1 MSPPV
6 PGHDVVLTI
15 DAELQAIAEDAL
27 GRAIESSGSSGGDL
41 LIVDPKTGDL
51 LAVASQRHDGSLKVP
66 AFTDPF
72 EPGSTAKPFL
82 LASLLTEK
90 RVALTDSIDVMNGVY
105 KKGRRVIRD
114 VHPYDKLTVAEVVRY
129 SSNVGAALLSERL
142 TDDVQHKYL
151 RDFGFGL
158 STGIE
163 YPAESGGLLRRPE
176 RWSALSSASLAI
188 GYEFSVTS
196 LQLVMAYA
204 ALANGGRLLRPRLVK
219 EVRRHTGEVLE
230 RRDPQTIRRVVEE
243 RVADQITEVLTSV
256 VEGGTGQR
264 AAMSTLTV
272 AGKSG
277 TARLV
282 SGGGYQSRYGSS
294 FVAYSPAEEP
304 SLVIF
309 AKLEDPQGAFYGGA
323 VAAPISRS
331 ALQAALATRGVEL
344 TSGRVTVPELRFDWT
359 QPPPERDEELR
370 PRMGALSAEQGAVR
384 FAAAGQMHFARAEGS
399 STRRLPDLRGLS
411 IRSATARL
419 HALGMHTRLEG
430 TGRVEHQSPAP
441 GSPVL
446 VGSVVLLR

>member
-1 MSPPV
+1 MRSC
-6 PGHDVVLTI
+6 
-15 DAELQAIAEDAL
+15 
-27 GRAIESSGSSGGDL
+27 SGSSGGDL

-82 LASLLTEK
+82 LASLLSEGIIS
-90 RVALTDSIDVMNGVY
+90 LTDSVDVMHGVY

-158 STGIE
+158 STGVD
-163 YPAESGGLLRRPE
+163 YPAESGGLLRKPE
-176 RWSALSSASLAI
+176 RWSGLSAASLAM
-188 GYEFSVTS
+188 GYEISVTS

-204 ALANGGRLLRPRLVK
+204 ALANGGRLLKPRLVK
-219 EVRRHTGEVLE
+219 EVRKHSGEVLE
-230 RRDPQTIRRVVEE
+230 RRDPQTIRRVIEE
-243 RVADQITEVLTSV
+243 RVADQITDVLTSV
-256 VEGGTGQR
+256 VEGGN
-264 AAMSTLTV
+264 
-272 AGKSG
+272 
-277 TARLV
+277 
-282 SGGGYQSRYGSS
+282 
-294 FVAYSPAEEP
+294 P

-309 AKLEDPQGAFYGGA
+309 AKLENPQGAFYGGA

-344 TSGRVTVPELRFDWT
+344 TSGQVVSPADRFDWT
-359 QPPPERDEELR
+359 QRQAEPDADLR
-370 PRMGALSAEQGAVR
+370 SRLQMLPVDQGAVR
-384 FAAAGQMHFARAEGS
+384 FASAGQMHFARTETTA
-399 STRRLPDLRGLS
+399 TRRLPDLRGLS

-419 HALGMHTRLEG
+419 HALGMQAKLKAS
-430 TGRVEHQSPAP
+430 GRVEDQSPPP
-441 GSPVL
+441 GSPAL